1 MKQYIGKNGEPFDG
15 SIELDGMLI
24 LNPTPEQLKAAGY
37 VEVEEVETFEKKLRD
52 AKEAKIREIEIY
64 AQSDNINILY
74 FNNTPT
80 WLDKETRANY
90 KLSLDAA
97 ELLKEKEIT
106 FVVESNV
113 VKLPIEKARMILVKL
128 PIEKARMILAKI
140 QRYADETFIVSSRH
154 KLEVSKMDKVEDV
167 ESFNITADYPEPL
180 KL

>member
-1 MKQYIGKNGEPFDG
+1 MAKYIDKQGKPVEGK
-15 SIELDGMLI
+15 IELNGMLI
-24 LNPTPEQLKAAGY
+24 LNPTPEQLKAAGC
-37 VEVEEVETFEKKLRD
+37 VEVEVETFEERLRN
-52 AKEAKIREIEIY
+52 AKEAKIREIEAY
-64 AQSDNINILY
+64 AQSDNVNILY

-106 FVVESNV
+106 FVVEGNV
-113 VKLPIEKARMILVKL
+113 VKL

-140 QRYADETFIVSSRH
+140 QRYADETFIVSSKH
-154 KLEVSKMDKVEDV
+154 KLEIAKLKRIEDV
-167 ESFNITADYPEPL
+167 ETYDITADYPQPL

>member
-1 MKQYIGKNGEPFDG
+1 MEKQYIDKYGNLVKGK
-15 SIELDGMLI
+15 IELDGMLI
-24 LNPTPEQLKAAGY
+24 LNPTPEQLKAAGF
-37 VEVEEVETFEKKLRD
+37 VEVEEVETFEERLRN
-52 AKEAKIREIEIY
+52 AKEAKMREIEAY
-64 AQSDNINILY
+64 AQSDNVNILY

-106 FVVESNV
+106 FVVEGNV
-113 VKLPIEKARMILVKL
+113 VKLPIEKARMIL
-128 PIEKARMILAKI
+128 AKV
-140 QRYADETFIVSSRH
+140 QRYADDTFIVSSRH

-167 ESFNITADYPEPL
+167 ESFDITADYPEPL

>member
-1 MKQYIGKNGEPFDG
+1 MEKQYIDQYGNLVKGK
-15 SIELDGMLI
+15 IELDGMLI
-24 LNPTPEQLKAAGY
+24 LNPTPEQLKAAGC
-37 VEVEEVETFEKKLRD
+37 VEVEEVETFEERLKN
-52 AKEAKIREIEIY
+52 AKEAKMREIEAY
-64 AQSDNINILY
+64 AQSDNVNILY

-113 VKLPIEKARMILVKL
+113 VKLPIEKARMIL
-128 PIEKARMILAKI
+128 AKV
-140 QRYADETFIVSSRH
+140 QRYADDTFIVSSRH
-154 KLEVSKMDKVEDV
+154 KLEVAKLKKIEDV
-167 ESFNITADYPEPL
+167 EAFDIAAGYPEPL

>member
-1 MKQYIGKNGEPFDG
+1 MEKQYRDPHGNLVKGK
-15 SIELDGMLI
+15 IELNGMLI
-24 LNPTPEQLKAAGY
+24 LNPTPEQLKAAGC
-37 VEVEEVETFEKKLRD
+37 VEVEEVETFEERLRN
-52 AKEAKIREIEIY
+52 AKEAKIREIEVY
-64 AQSDNINILY
+64 AQSDNVNILY

-113 VKLPIEKARMILVKL
+113 VKLPIEKARMIL
-128 PIEKARMILAKI
+128 AKI
-140 QRYADETFIVSSRH
+140 QRYADDTFIVSSRH
-154 KLEVSKMDKVEDV
+154 KLEVAKLKKIEDV
-167 ESFNITADYPEPL
+167 EAFDIAADYPEPL

>member
-1 MKQYIGKNGEPFDG
+1 MKRYIDKNGKPFDG

-37 VEVEEVETFEKKLRD
+37 VEVEEVETFEERLKN
-52 AKEAKIREIEIY
+52 AKEAKIREIEAY
-64 AQSDNINILY
+64 AQSDNVNILY

-80 WLDKETRANY
+80 SLDKEPRANY

-106 FVVESNV
+106 FVVEGNV
-113 VKLPIEKARMILVKL
+113 VKLPIEKARMIL
-128 PIEKARMILAKI
+128 AKV
-140 QRYADETFIVSSRH
+140 QRYADDTFIVSSRH
-154 KLEVSKMDKVEDV
+154 KLEVAKLKKVEDV
-167 ESFNITADYPEPL
+167 EAFDITAVYPEPL

>member
-1 MKQYIGKNGEPFDG
+1 MGQKQYIDQYGNLVKGK
-15 SIELDGMLI
+15 IELDGMLI
-24 LNPTPEQLKAAGY
+24 LNPTPEQLKAAGC
-37 VEVEEVETFEKKLRD
+37 VEVEEVETFEERLRN
-52 AKEAKIREIEIY
+52 AKEAKMREIEVY
-64 AQSDNINILY
+64 AQSDNVNILY

-113 VKLPIEKARMILVKL
+113 VKLPIEKARMIL
-128 PIEKARMILAKI
+128 AKV
-140 QRYADETFIVSSRH
+140 QRYADDTFIVSSRH
-154 KLEVSKMDKVEDV
+154 KLEVSKMDKVEEV
-167 ESFNITADYPEPL
+167 EAFDITADYPEPL

>member
-1 MKQYIGKNGEPFDG
+1 MAKYIDKQGKPVEGK
-15 SIELDGMLI
+15 IELDGMLI
-24 LNPTPEQLKAAGY
+24 LNPTPEQLKAAGC
-37 VEVEEVETFEKKLRD
+37 VEVEEVETFEERLNE
-52 AKEAKIREIEIY
+52 AKEAKIREIEAY
-64 AQSDNINILY
+64 AQSDNVNILY

-106 FVVESNV
+106 FVVEGNV
-113 VKLPIEKARMILVKL
+113 VKLPIEKARMIL
-128 PIEKARMILAKI
+128 AKV

-154 KLEVSKMDKVEDV
+154 KLEVTKLKKIEDV
-167 ESFNITADYPEPL
+167 ESFDVTAGYPNPL